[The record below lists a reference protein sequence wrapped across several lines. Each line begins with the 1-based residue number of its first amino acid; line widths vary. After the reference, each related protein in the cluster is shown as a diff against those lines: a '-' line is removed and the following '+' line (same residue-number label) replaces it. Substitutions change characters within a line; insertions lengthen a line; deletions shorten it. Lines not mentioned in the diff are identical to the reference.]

1 MNVLASTSR
10 DQRVRLWNASKGQ
23 ELQEFENMP
32 DVSAI
37 NDNTILTNR
46 GAVTI
51 DQEPSAGMSLES
63 STNQA
68 NMIMNDWIQRKSRNF
83 LWPPHEYRSAR
94 LVFCDGMFAF
104 GLHSGLVNP
113 NRSVL
118 NTLSIMGLLIST
130 RSAFR
135 EAHTFDHKWPHVSA
149 TRKHHD
155 RKPS

>member
-10 DQRVRLWNASKGQ
+10 DQRVRLWNASKSQ

-37 NDNTILTNR
+37 NFSINGNTILTNR
-46 GAVTI
+46 GAVSI

-63 STNQA
+63 SPNRA
-68 NMIMNDWIQRKSRNF
+68 NMIMNDWIQRRSRNF
-83 LWPPHEYRSAR
+83 LWLPHECRSAR
-94 LVFCDGMFAF
+94 LAFCNGMFAF
-104 GLHSGLVNP
+104 GLHSGQVNP

-130 RSAFR
+130 RSAFK
-135 EAHTFDHKWPHVSA
+135 EAHTFDHK
-149 TRKHHD
+149 
-155 RKPS
+155 